1 MVKILLNHMGIGDA
15 IMLNGMVRHFA
26 EDDKVVVVA
35 KTCHEILM
43 RFMYRDLGDQIDFI
57 FVDTT
62 NPQHV
67 WQKVQKVMDYHSKN
81 EYGSRII
88 PLSTYGM
95 DDNTW
100 AQWTQTEGRSNWSE
114 VVYNQA
120 GIPHEYMRTKFKLIR
135 EPERELKPPEKPY
148 IFVHD
153 DPERGRVINVDTEFD
168 VFKPHSKV
176 TNLKEEYFES
186 NVPNIFD
193 YISIIEN
200 AKEVHC
206 MNSSYNWFIE
216 LMKLGK
222 KETNFFHTTVAHKY
236 YKPSIVKQVF
246 SDEVWTFVDE

>member
-35 KTCHEILM
+35 KNCHEILM

-57 FVDTT
+57 FVETT
-62 NPQHV
+62 QPQHV
-67 WQKVQKVMDYHSKN
+67 WQKVWQYHNKCGN
-81 EYGSRII
+81 HSRII

-100 AQWTQTEGRSNWSE
+100 ANWTQTEGMSNWSE

-120 GIPHEYMRTKFKLIR
+120 GVPHEYMRTKFKLIR

-246 SDEVWTFVDE
+246 SDDVWTFVDE

>member
-1 MVKILLNHMGIGDA
+1 MVKVLLNHMGIGDA

-26 EDDKVVVVA
+26 ETEKVAVVA

-43 RFMYRDLGDQIDFI
+43 RFMYRDLGEQVDYI
-57 FVDTT
+57 FVETT
-62 NPQHV
+62 HPQHV
-67 WQKVQKVMDYHSKN
+67 WTKVMAYAKEN
-81 EYGSRII
+81 NAQIV

-95 DDNTW
+95 DDKTW
-100 AQWTQTEGRSNWSE
+100 AETTQVEGKSNWSE
-114 VVYNQA
+114 IVYKQA
-120 GIPHEYMRTKFKLIR
+120 GIPHEYMRSKFKLIR
-135 EPERELKPPEKPY
+135 DKSRELLPPDKPY
-148 IFVHD
+148 VFVHD
-153 DPERGRVINVDTEFD
+153 DPERGRVIELNTEYD

-176 TNLKEEYFES
+176 TNLREEYFES

-236 YKPSIVKQVF
+236 YSPSIVKQVF
-246 SDEVWTFVDE
+246 SDDVWTFVD